1 MSVTLNRPD
10 LTLIDE
16 TNKKAALIN
25 IKIPIIPRFA
35 SHNYI
40 KTTQVSGRGLLN
52 QATVATEQNC
62 C

>member
-1 MSVTLNRPD
+1 MSVTLNRPV

-16 TNKKAALIN
+16 TNKEAALIN
-25 IKIPIIPRFA
+25 IKIPIIPR
-35 SHNYI
+35 STGHNYR
-40 KTTQVSGRGLLN
+40 KTTHVSGRCLLN